1 MKIPMVPCK
10 YHQKGGFSMA
20 MLVLGRVMGNGLA
33 MPQSSM
39 KLHTLAG
46 DDFLIFGN
54 HHGFRVPN
62 KNLSKPEERSYPCS
76 RS

>member
-1 MKIPMVPCK
+1 
-10 YHQKGGFSMA
+10 MA

-54 HHGFRVPN
+54 HHGFRVPT
-62 KNLSKPEERSYPCS
+62 KTLQNLRNVLIHVRDHDAWPPIKENR
-76 RS
+76 